1 MKNRVDKP
9 ALAVA
14 AALLV
19 MAILPLAW
27 RNDYALSFGIN
38 LLQFSVLA
46 TAWALFS
53 GPTRYISLATTA
65 FYGIGAYAV
74 AVLGEQLPWPLV
86 LLAALAL
93 GSLVALG
100 VGLATLRLSGVY
112 FVIFTFGLAE
122 LVKQLVNW
130 YEVNITKTSGRY
142 VFLEISQQAIYWQL
156 LVLLALALLAG
167 WWLRRSRL
175 GLALRV
181 IGEDETAASHLG
193 IDITRTKVLLFVVSA
208 GFMTL
213 VGAVIAPRWTY
224 IDPAIVFNP
233 NVSFQVLIMAL
244 LGGPGHWLGPLAG
257 VLPLTALFE
266 FLSVNFPNYFSV
278 LLGATFLAIVY
289 LVPGGVV
296 ALLERWDRRRAAA
309 LVKEVPNVSPAR
321 PPEGARTPPCS
332 VEVSQ

>member
-1 MKNRVDKP
+1 MTRTLDKP
-9 ALAVA
+9 AQAVLAGLLLM
-14 AALLV
+14 AL
-19 MAILPLAW
+19 LPLAW
-27 RNDYALSFGIN
+27 RNAYALSYGIN
-38 LLQFSVLA
+38 LLQFAVLA

-65 FYGIGAYAV
+65 FYGIGAYTV
-74 AVLGEQLPWPLV
+74 AVLGEQLPWPAV
-86 LLAALAL
+86 LLAALML
-93 GSLVALG
+93 SSVVALG

-112 FVIFTFGLAE
+112 FVVFTFGLAE

-142 VFLEISQQAIYWQL
+142 VFLDIPQVAIYWQL
-156 LVLLALALLAG
+156 LALLALVLALG

-181 IGEDETAASHLG
+181 IGEDETAARHLG
-193 IDITRTKVLLFVVSA
+193 IDTTRVKVLLFVVSA
-208 GFMTL
+208 GFMSL

-233 NVSFQVLIMAL
+233 NVSFQVLIMSL

-266 FLSVNFPNYFSV
+266 FLSVYFPNYFPV
-278 LLGATFLAIVY
+278 LLGATFLVIVY
-289 LVPGGVV
+289 LLPGGVV
-296 ALLERWDRRRAAA
+296 ALLQRRMGRRDDRPTLKA
-309 LVKEVPNVSPAR
+309 V
-321 PPEGARTPPCS
+321 RT
-332 VEVSQ
+332 